1 MNSKLKTFDPTFSL
15 SLQMG
20 DFKGA
25 DPLNLLKIFGRAF
38 YKKLVGV
45 SGAKPLTIYPKVSI
59 NVCISIILEDIMK
72 KSNSL
77 RAWTDINALLRT
89 HKLINLGLV
98 AVCILQMF
106 IIGWMYAA
114 DPIVVIREGN
124 KQQYHTG
131 QRASLPIS
139 EAAVEEFVRKFLRIR
154 YEWDK
159 LDPQEKRQSLAP
171 ITTSGLQEKLFKLLM
186 HLKNKEFQSKETSQ
200 AIVNIK
206 ISVTKEKVVA
216 SFDKLLRLEGVP
228 IPVPT
233 TLSLHIIQGTPNTW
247 NPIGLLVNGVIEHQE
262 K

>member
-1 MNSKLKTFDPTFSL
+1 
-15 SLQMG
+15 
-20 DFKGA
+20 
-25 DPLNLLKIFGRAF
+25 
-38 YKKLVGV
+38 
-45 SGAKPLTIYPKVSI
+45 
-59 NVCISIILEDIMK
+59 MK

-98 AVCILQMF
+98 AVCVLQVF
-106 IIGWMYAA
+106 VIGWMYVA
-114 DPIVVIREGN
+114 DPIVVVKEG
-124 KQQYHTG
+124 KQQRYHAG
-131 QRASLPIS
+131 QRANLPIS
-139 EAAVEEFVRKFLRIR
+139 EEAVEEFVRKFLHIR

-159 LDPQEKRQSLAP
+159 LDPKAKQKSLSP
-171 ITTSGLQEKLFKLLM
+171 IVTDGLQQKLFKLM
-186 HLKNKEFQSKETSQ
+186 THLKNKEFHDKETSQ

-233 TLSLHIIQGTPNTW
+233 TLSLHIIRGTPNVW